1 MRKQKKKKRDAKQR
15 YGRRKKGNGEQKKI
29 ILFEDQEAFQIG
41 LRAVKINR
49 KIYTPGTKAREMYV
63 QGMILHELNIYFE
76 FLFLMSI
83 YSHLKAFIKIVV

>member
-1 MRKQKKKKRDAKQR
+1 MVGEKREMASKKRLFCLKT
-15 YGRRKKGNGEQKKI
+15 RK
-29 ILFEDQEAFQIG
+29 LFKV
-41 LRAVKINR
+41 VKINR

-63 QGMILHELNIYFE
+63 HELNIYFE